1 MRLRTSSVI
10 KTTPLVNIDIFEVV
24 FSKNWGLGPFRKPIS
39 KSGIKMQNF
48 YSLVNFD
55 DVTSSHH
62 TSQHQ
67 LDFGP
72 AIRPLHPSREC

>member
-1 MRLRTSSVI
+1 MFLRTSSVI
-10 KTTPLVNIDIFEVV
+10 KIMPLVNIDILEVV

-39 KSGIKMQNF
+39 KSGMKMQNVHP
-48 YSLVNFD
+48 LVNFD

-62 TSQHQ
+62 TSQHR

-72 AIRPLHPSREC
+72 AIRPVRPSREC